1 MYTLVR
7 LPPSASPAAG
17 TFSRIATES
26 CSERSPS
33 PLPSP
38 LCTTTTCCCCS
49 VTTRSISLLRTRSA
63 CAPSARRTDVDVA
76 AFACRTQLNA
86 LTAHATGGPDSNGTA
101 AASPSSARCAGV
113 RESGAASA
121 PILPQPACCKGSNG
135 VAMVELCC
143 PTVVVAVVLDPFHRG
158 SEDGK
163 CRSPSGVP
171 PPPVTVAVVLVRR
184 SIAEIMHKL
193 SFGGLRLLLQ
203 LSAKPSTSLA
213 AAVAAAVVP
222 PPLWLSSASKLYG
235 REDVSSWAGPTPACH
250 RPTNG
255 VWSCRYVGRRRFS
268 MLLRPSAAPATV
280 SVCQGAVDAGRSSTL
295 GGGRKLTSVSSD
307 ESDSERLL
315 SYGVQS
321 IEDSASSTSG
331 GFRWAPA
338 PQTDPTQQGQICESI
353 VVAPNQS
360 NRTGSFEQF
369 RVPAVERFS
378 SSSERAEYASPIE
391 SD

>member
-26 CSERSPS
+26 CSGRSPS

-38 LCTTTTCCCCS
+38 LCTTTTCCCCCCCS

-101 AASPSSARCAGV
+101 ATSPSRARCAGV

-143 PTVVVAVVLDPFHRG
+143 PTVVAVVLGPFHRR
-158 SEDGK
+158 SVDGK
-163 CRSPSGVP
+163 
-171 PPPVTVAVVLVRR
+171 
-184 SIAEIMHKL
+184 
-193 SFGGLRLLLQ
+193 F
-203 LSAKPSTSLA
+203 
-213 AAVAAAVVP
+213 AAAVVP
-222 PPLWLSSASKLYG
+222 PTSPPWLSSASKLYG

-280 SVCQGAVDAGRSSTL
+280 SVCQGAVVAGRSSTF

-331 GFRWAPA
+331 GFRWAPW
-338 PQTDPTQQGQICESI
+338 TVS
-353 VVAPNQS
+353 VAS
-360 NRTGSFEQF
+360 NHRTG
-369 RVPAVERFS
+369 
-378 SSSERAEYASPIE
+378 
-391 SD
+391 